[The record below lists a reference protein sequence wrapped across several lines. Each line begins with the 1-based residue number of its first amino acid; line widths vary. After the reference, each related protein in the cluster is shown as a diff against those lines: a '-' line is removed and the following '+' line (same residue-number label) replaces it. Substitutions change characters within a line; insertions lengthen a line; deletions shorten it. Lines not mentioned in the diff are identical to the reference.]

1 VSQPASIQFR
11 VIGMDSADDA
21 AHVENAV
28 RKVRSAETARI
39 SAASQLLTLPAQV
52 DPQVVESIRTVVAD
66 LGYRLEPA
74 DAPTPS
80 TPPHLLP
87 SYRRALWIV
96 VALNLGYGIIEAVG
110 GFLAGSQA
118 LKADALDFVGDGLIT
133 ILGLVAIRR
142 SPAWRARTAML
153 QGGFLAILG
162 LGVLSNAVYRAFVH
176 EMPSSETMGVLAT
189 FGLIVNLL
197 SAAVL
202 VPHRS
207 GDANV
212 RAVWLFSRND
222 AVGNLLVLVAAGLVA
237 VTGTPWPDVLVG
249 AAVAALFLQ
258 SSLVIMRSAKRDLAE
273 SSSRS
278 T

>member
-1 VSQPASIQFR
+1 
-11 VIGMDSADDA
+11 MDSADDA

-28 RKVRSAETARI
+28 RKVQSAGTARV

-153 QGGFLAILG
+153 QGGFLALLG
-162 LGVLSNAVYRAFVH
+162 LGVLSNTVYRALVH
-176 EMPSSETMGVLAT
+176 EMPSSEAMGVLAA
-189 FGLIVNLL
+189 FALIVNLV

-249 AAVAALFLQ
+249 AVVAALFLQ

-278 T
+278 A